1 MVLVGQKTYQRQL
14 KSKDAYLTCQV
25 QRITVAIPDLSII
38 AVGDV
43 EFRNPVFSTCIS
55 STPYNNCSNQSW
67 RTDINLKPLV
77 FCERK
82 DNTDN
87 NNIIKNKTKHSTKK
101 KRQSTPPP
109 NRGKR
114 QSVPKNTGK
123 RNLSRKLERNA
134 SKRFL
139 QKKKKN

>member
-1 MVLVGQKTYQRQL
+1 MALVGQKTYQRQW
-14 KSKDAYLTCQV
+14 KSKNAYLTCQV

-87 NNIIKNKTKHSTKK
+87 NNNIKIRQNTTPKRSDRAPPKRGEATK
-101 KRQSTPPP
+101 R
-109 NRGKR
+109 
-114 QSVPKNTGK
+114 
-123 RNLSRKLERNA
+123 A
-134 SKRFL
+134 
-139 QKKKKN
+139 

>member
-1 MVLVGQKTYQRQL
+1 MALVGQKTYQRQL
-14 KSKDAYLTCQV
+14 KSKDVYLTCQV

-87 NNIIKNKTKHSTKK
+87 NIIKNNTTNTTP
-101 KRQSTPPP
+101 KR
-109 NRGKR
+109 RGR
-114 QSVPKNTGK
+114 AP
-123 RNLSRKLERNA
+123 
-134 SKRFL
+134 SK
-139 QKKKKN
+139 